1 MVWQSVWRYFGM
13 NQANK
18 IGLWLVELNNDE
30 NYGIIRCS
38 HETKETVITAMTM
51 IKEID
56 RKKIILSPV
65 KTSGTIK
72 SIMKIK
78 NLIIK

>member
-1 MVWQSVWRYFGM
+1 M

-72 SIMKIK
+72 SILKIK